1 MSAGG
6 GDFQGAFRGELTLYI
21 PKIFLTRMRRKFC
34 RRFDQL
40 GFLRGISAYC
50 CHSHCQAVHGIDVF
64 RLDYERFRRIV
75 NRNNELFNT
84 LFPT

>member
-6 GDFQGAFRGELTLYI
+6 GDFQGSFRGKLSLYI
-21 PKIFLTRMRRKFC
+21 PKIFLTGMRRNLC
-34 RRFDQL
+34 RRLAQF
-40 GFLRGISAYC
+40 GFLRGIPAYYC
-50 CHSHCQAVHGIDVF
+50 DSHCQTVHGIDVF
-64 RLDYERFRRIV
+64 RLDHERFRRIV